1 MLELLPPLLEGAWL
15 TVRIT
20 AVASLL
26 AAMLALAAGLARL
39 SPWRSLRAAAAI
51 YVETFRGTS
60 LLVQLFWLYFVLP
73 LPPFRVELEAFTV
86 AILGLGLNIGAYGAE
101 VVRSAIQAVPRSQI
115 EASVALNMTPALRM
129 RRIVLPQAALAM
141 LPPWGNLMI
150 ELLKGTSLV
159 SLITLGD
166 LTFRASQLNAY
177 TFRTVEIFTLVLVI
191 YFLLA
196 QAIAFAVRAAEK
208 RLSRGIARR
217 TA

>member
-1 MLELLPPLLEGAWL
+1 MLELLPPLLDGAWL

-26 AAMLALAAGLARL
+26 AAVLALAAGLARL
-39 SPWRSLRAAAAI
+39 SAWRPVRALAAV

-73 LPPFRVELEAFTV
+73 LPPFSLELDAFTV
-86 AILGLGLNIGAYGAE
+86 AVLGLGLNIGAYGAE

-166 LTFRASQLNAY
+166 LTFRASQLNAF

-196 QAIAFAVRAAEK
+196 QAIALAVRAAER
-208 RLSRGIARR
+208 RLSRGITRR